1 MFDQK
6 LKKRRQKVKKRG
18 CEGMKRLLF
27 SGLLVLALALPTV
40 AAAEDIEKE
49 VQVTGGNLLVT
60 QSNLKFTDITL
71 AVRQQQKSQAIVT
84 SRVID
89 DRGNGNGWTVS
100 QAATDFVTTI
110 DGKDFY
116 IPIDAVKVTASLKNT
131 ISGIPLD
138 FTHGGHLAKDQV
150 LSHQSTPIFSADVST
165 GQGAYDFELHYS
177 LSLPQIIKAV
187 DGKEIG
193 VVAGTYRSTITTTA
207 TSGI

>member
-1 MFDQK
+1 
-6 LKKRRQKVKKRG
+6 
-18 CEGMKRLLF
+18 MKRLLF

-40 AAAEDIEKE
+40 ASAEDIEKE
-49 VQVTGGNLLVT
+49 VRVTGGNLLVT
-60 QSNLKFTDITL
+60 QSKLNFADINL
-71 AVRQQQKSQAIVT
+71 AVRQQQKSQAVVT
-84 SRVID
+84 TRVID
-89 DRGNGNGWTVS
+89 DRGNGNGWTIS
-100 QAATDFVTTI
+100 QAATDFATTI
-110 DGKDFY
+110 DGKEFY

-138 FTHGGHLAKDQV
+138 FTNGGHLAKDQV

-165 GQGAYDFELHYS
+165 GQGAYDFELQYS
-177 LSLPQIIKAV
+177 LSLPQIIKAA

>member
-1 MFDQK
+1 M
-6 LKKRRQKVKKRG
+6 KKRG

-110 DGKDFY
+110 DGEDFY

-138 FTHGGHLAKDQV
+138 FTNGGHLAKDQV

>member
-1 MFDQK
+1 
-6 LKKRRQKVKKRG
+6 
-18 CEGMKRLLF
+18 MKRLWF
-27 SGLLVLALALPTV
+27 AAILALALAMPSV
-40 AAAEDIEKE
+40 AAAEDMEKE
-49 VQVTGGNLLVT
+49 VQVTGGDFMVT
-60 QSNLKFTDITL
+60 QSKMNFTDITL

-138 FTHGGHLAKDQV
+138 FTNGGHLAKDQV
-150 LSHQSTPIFSADVST
+150 LSHQSTPIFSAAVST
-165 GQGAYDFELHYS
+165 GQGAYDFELNYS
-177 LSLPQIIKAV
+177 LSLPQIIKAE

-193 VVAGTYRSTITTTA
+193 VIAGTYRSTITTTA

>member
-1 MFDQK
+1 
-6 LKKRRQKVKKRG
+6 
-18 CEGMKRLLF
+18 MKRIVFSALLA
-27 SGLLVLALALPTV
+27 LALALPSV
-40 AAAEDIEKE
+40 ASAEDVEKE

-60 QSNLKFTDITL
+60 QSSLKFTDITL
-71 AVRQQQKSQAIVT
+71 AVRQQQKSQAVVT

-100 QAATDFVTTI
+100 QSATDFVTTI

-116 IPIDAVKVTASLKNT
+116 IPIDAVKVTANLKNT

-138 FTHGGHLAKDQV
+138 FTNGGHLAKDQV
-150 LSHQSTPIFSADVST
+150 LSNQSTPIFSADVST
-165 GQGAYDFELHYS
+165 GQGAYDFELQYT
-177 LSLPQIIKAV
+177 LSLPQIIKAA

-193 VVAGTYRSTITTTA
+193 VVAGTYKSTFTTTA